1 MASLEVHGVIGPTTL
16 PLLCAE
22 QTMANHCKTQ
32 FARIGPI
39 LSILLSPLTFLCRSW
54 SLGLGTSGNLGNRV
68 KKWLFRRYCRCKKNG
83 KPCYHEHPTHWSN
96 LQYNHPKWPNVE
108 GFFPS
113 TVCSN
118 ISHSCVSVSCLF
130 GSLGSLRVLFAMQE
144 TFWQQDVFFK
154 SPPSDNWTSNVE
166 ERFAITVCI

>member
-68 KKWLFRRYCRCKKNG
+68 KKWLFRRYCRWKKPG
-83 KPCYHEHPTHWSN
+83 KPCYHEIRLIWSN

-108 GFFPS
+108 GFFHQQYAA
-113 TVCSN
+113 
-118 ISHSCVSVSCLF
+118 ISRIHVYPFHVFLVVLDLRRVSERLCEFCLQCKKLS
-130 GSLGSLRVLFAMQE
+130 GSKMFS
-144 TFWQQDVFFK
+144 
-154 SPPSDNWTSNVE
+154 
-166 ERFAITVCI
+166 